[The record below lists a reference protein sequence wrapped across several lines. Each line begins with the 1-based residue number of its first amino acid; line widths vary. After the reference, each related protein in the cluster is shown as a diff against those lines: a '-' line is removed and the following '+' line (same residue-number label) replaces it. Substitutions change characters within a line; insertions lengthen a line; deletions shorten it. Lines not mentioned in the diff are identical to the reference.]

1 MNEITKLQWVADKKH
16 WRVVAGHVPVALFGV
31 KLQRKASRVACRIR
45 GTFLAAYGGE
55 PNKRWRLL
63 ADRVKQL
70 RRRVLGDLFAR
81 AHEISVRAR
90 ALRVHYALRNAFA
103 VEMRHFFKQQVI
115 FKNDWTARSYCQRIL
130 VVAHRTPR
138 VRCHCVFL
146 FFCHLSSGFTI
157 RPREPRTCARPHN
170 VSAHRAIVPISSSD
184 TIDRRSLYG
193 HCVGWS
199 ETLPRQQCR
208 EGRYSEPNA
217 GQTQLRND

>member
-1 MNEITKLQWVADKKH
+1 MKRFGRKRPEIPHHCRRLQVRFWIALLRMNEITKLQWVADKKH

-31 KLQRKASRVACRIR
+31 KLQRKASRIAFRIR
-45 GTFLAAYGGE
+45 GTFLAAYCGE

-63 ADRVKQL
+63 TDRVKQL

-90 ALRVHYALRNAFA
+90 ALRVHYALRNAFP

-146 FFCHLSSGFTI
+146 FFCHLSSRLSNSSARTSNLCAT
-157 RPREPRTCARPHN
+157 PTMLVLVEPLFQYL
-170 VSAHRAIVPISSSD
+170 VQI
-184 TIDRRSLYG
+184 
-193 HCVGWS
+193 
-199 ETLPRQQCR
+199 Q
-208 EGRYSEPNA
+208 
-217 GQTQLRND
+217 